1 MAAFT
6 AQDVK
11 ALREKTGCGMMD
23 CKKALTNADGDMD
36 KAVDFLREQGL
47 AKQAKK
53 ASRVAAEGVAYACTN
68 DDLSVG
74 VVVEVNAETDFVA
87 KNDSFMDFV
96 KACANTI
103 IEQNPADVE
112 ALLALKASG
121 SDQTIAEMLQEK
133 VLTIGENIQIRRFER
148 MEGACVAY
156 VHAGGKIGVLVN
168 FDTDLAAKPEFVA
181 YGKDVAMQ
189 IAALNTPYLNE
200 SEVPAEIIEHEKEVM
215 RQQVILRRLLTK
227 SLWVRLASSTRR
239 TASSIRNSL
248 RTTRL
253 TLSSTHRT
261 LLTSLAVLS
270 KSRSSFVLKRAK
282 ALKSV
287 RTTLLQ
293 KLQVWL
299 NNCFDIQ
306 SIIIRAEIKFSA
318 LFVCLKLNL
327 IIKIRNSNLLRNNH
341 LKNIQLST
349 LSPSTIKALSAISA
363 SGESL

>member
-11 ALREKTGCGMMD
+11 TLREKTGCGMMD

-53 ASRVAAEGVAYACTN
+53 AGRIAAEGVAYACTN
-68 DDLSVG
+68 DHLSVG

-112 ALLALKASG
+112 ALLTLKATG
-121 SDQTIAEMLQEK
+121 SEQTIAEMLQEK

-215 RQQVILRRLLTK
+215 RQQVINEGKPEQIADKIVMGKIGKFYKENCLLDQEFVKDNKINIKQYTQN
-227 SLWVRLASSTRR
+227 
-239 TASSIRNSL
+239 TAKELGGSI
-248 RTTRL
+248 
-253 TLSSTHRT
+253 
-261 LLTSLAVLS
+261 
-270 KSRSSFVLKRAK
+270 
-282 ALKSV
+282 
-287 RTTLLQ
+287 
-293 KLQVWL
+293 
-299 NNCFDIQ
+299 
-306 SIIIRAEIKFSA
+306 EIKK
-318 LFVCLKLNL
+318 FVRFEKGEG
-327 IIKIRNSNLLRNNH
+327 IEKR
-341 LKNIQLST
+341 QDDF
-349 LSPSTIKALSAISA
+349 AAEVA
-363 SGESL
+363 SMVK